1 MAARQPQA
9 CIRGFSSNMCSS
21 SPPPRVERASIN
33 RSPIVVAQQ
42 PRRSR
47 SKSKISFGAD
57 EILGAARADVDR
69 SCPRVSSA
77 AVFKTISTPEYREL
91 HQQRIQSRHMQ
102 RLASIVAADPCATTA
117 AASSSAA
124 QRPREAAPSP
134 AAIDAYCKFVAK
146 RSSGPLER
154 WCALCGEHADRH
166 TKRRAA
172 SPPLLRN
179 LRTHGARGVGK

>member
-42 PRRSR
+42 PRRSRRSR

-91 HQQRIQSRHMQ
+91 HQQRIEARHMQ
-102 RLASIVAADPCATTA
+102 RPASIVAADPCATTA

-172 SPPLLRN
+172 ATQSA
-179 LRTHGARGVGK
+179 HGVGK